1 MENNQD
7 KFYII
12 VKSNDDLETKVD
24 FKFDKDWFSRL
35 TKYTIKEIVFYLESA
50 LQLTKHIEQDKCKK
64 VFNKSRV
71 ISWQA
76 VLDMRNEFASFYPN
90 KEFQFGYKDIMEKL
104 NWKYERSKKWI
115 LTLLNSGFID
125 FIDDSYGGR
134 GKRARYKIVE
144 SRINEKEQL

>member
-90 KEFQFGYKDIMEKL
+90 
-104 NWKYERSKKWI
+104 
-115 LTLLNSGFID
+115 
-125 FIDDSYGGR
+125 DDSYGGR